1 MNFNQLIKQPTR
13 ITQTTATLLDLIA
26 TNGPN
31 ISFSGVVGVSLGD
44 HEVVLCVRKV
54 NWRKLPAKTRIFRN
68 CANCNHASFCSD
80 LNKIEWEKALNP
92 TADSNITVDG
102 LWTNFKDIFLS
113 VANDHAPLMEKRVR
127 GKPNPWISGE
137 IKTCIRE
144 RNYQLRKARRSNKS
158 EDWATYRFLRN
169 SVTKSIK
176 RAKSN
181 YNRKLIEENM
191 HDSKGFW
198 KTIKKIMPGE
208 SKGVSSSFEING
220 KICTDKKQI
229 AAGFNSFFSET
240 VGRLVQTIGTG
251 ASLLPRSP
259 IKTINRDKTSQTFKF
274 TEISA
279 DFVLMKLNNLKT
291 NKASV
296 KSK

>member
-92 TADSNITVDG
+92 TVDSNITVDG
-102 LWTNFKDIFLS
+102 LWINLKDIFLS
-113 VANDHAPLMEKRVR
+113 VANDRAPLMEKRVR
-127 GKPNPWISGE
+127 GKPSPWISGE

-144 RNYQLRKARRSNKS
+144 RNYQLRKARRLNKS
-158 EDWATYRFLRN
+158 EDWATYRFLHN
-169 SVTKSIK
+169 SITKSIK

-198 KTIKKIMPGE
+198 KTIKKDYAWR
-208 SKGVSSSFEING
+208 K
-220 KICTDKKQI
+220 
-229 AAGFNSFFSET
+229 
-240 VGRLVQTIGTG
+240 
-251 ASLLPRSP
+251 
-259 IKTINRDKTSQTFKF
+259 
-274 TEISA
+274 
-279 DFVLMKLNNLKT
+279 
-291 NKASV
+291 
-296 KSK
+296 